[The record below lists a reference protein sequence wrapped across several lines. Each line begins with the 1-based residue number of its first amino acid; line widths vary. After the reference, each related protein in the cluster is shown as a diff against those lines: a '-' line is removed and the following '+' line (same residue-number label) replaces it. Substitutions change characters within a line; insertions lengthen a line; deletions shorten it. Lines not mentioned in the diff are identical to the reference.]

1 MADQKYTRADVAGRN
16 GRNGAP
22 VWIIIKDVVYN
33 VTPYLQEHPGGDDV
47 LRGEAGKDATR
58 EFESVGHSSDAK
70 SVMKKYRI
78 GELVEEEKH
87 YDENGK
93 KKKKAAPQV
102 ASVQPQDSSRSCMS
116 IVSCGL
122 IGS

>member
-1 MADQKYTRADVAGRN
+1 MGDQRYTRADVAGRN

-22 VWIIIKDVVYN
+22 VWIIIKDVVYD
-33 VTPYLQEHPGGDDV
+33 VTPYLAEHPGGDDV
-47 LRGEAGKDATR
+47 LLGEAGKDATR

-78 GELVEEEKH
+78 GQLVEEEKH

-93 KKKKAAPQV
+93 KKKASPQV
-102 ASVQPQDSSRSCMS
+102 ASSQPQENSRSCMN
-116 IVSCGL
+116 IISCGL
-122 IGS
+122 MG